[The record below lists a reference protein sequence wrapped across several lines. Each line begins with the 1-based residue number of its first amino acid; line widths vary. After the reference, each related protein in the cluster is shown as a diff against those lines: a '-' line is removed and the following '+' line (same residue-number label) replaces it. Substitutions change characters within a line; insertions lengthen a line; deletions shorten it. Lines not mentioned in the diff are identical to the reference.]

1 MACQDEDGDWAVFE
15 ADIDILAAEEID
27 KTLEDLRKQM
37 KVKVVLYLCSTSWVT
52 LARTNAIGLQGV
64 QNVSEQRLR
73 KIEEFQPTV
82 IENKQLKSENATLKY
97 QVHVLGSDK
106 KDLENEKKGMIPF
119 NSVSL

>member
-1 MACQDEDGDWAVFE
+1 
-15 ADIDILAAEEID
+15 
-27 KTLEDLRKQM
+27 
-37 KVKVVLYLCSTSWVT
+37 VT